1 MADENKPIK
10 KPLPQITPVNQPFW
24 DGAKAGKLMMQKC
37 QDCGTWV
44 FCPRP
49 VCGDCASDKL
59 EWVEV
64 SGKGKIFSFTV
75 IREVVGQALRGFAP
89 DIPYITA
96 WVDLD
101 DGPRFCSNII
111 GCPID
116 KVHIDMPV
124 QVVFEDGGDGITLPK
139 FKPAA

>member
-1 MADENKPIK
+1 
-10 KPLPQITPVNQPFW
+10 
-24 DGAKAGKLMMQKC
+24 MMQKC
-37 QDCGTWV
+37 KDCGTWV

-49 VCGDCASDKL
+49 VCGDCSSEKL
-59 EWVEV
+59 EWVQL

-89 DIPYITA
+89 DIPYVTA
-96 WVDLD
+96 WIDLD

-124 QVVFEDGGDGITLPK
+124 EVVFEDTGDGITLPK
-139 FKPAA
+139 FTPAH

>member
-1 MADENKPIK
+1 MADENRSIK
-10 KPLPQITPVNQPFW
+10 KPIPEITPLNQPFW
-24 DGAKAGKLMMQKC
+24 DGTKAGKLMIQKC

-89 DIPYITA
+89 DIPYVTA
-96 WVDLD
+96 WIDLD
-101 DGPRFCSNII
+101 EGPWWRRWSTPRRSSSSLSARCS
-111 GCPID
+111 CVA
-116 KVHIDMPV
+116 KKKS
-124 QVVFEDGGDGITLPK
+124 T
-139 FKPAA
+139 ASW